1 MAVPELDYRDEDRV
15 IWEQELDEFVPQRMF
30 DAHFHLYNNDHMDES
45 NRPEG
50 KGSDKQFSDVGWS
63 EAHEWSNILFPGRE
77 PHYLCLCMPL
87 PGIDVERHSRWVADQ
102 AKVDPYSC
110 VNRLVTP
117 ACKLENIE
125 RDMKT
130 VPNFVGFK
138 VYRFF
143 SVTGDIAQCRIHE
156 FFTHEQMELA
166 NELGCWVTMHL
177 SQFHGCADE
186 DNLKDLEEYT
196 GKRYP
201 NIKWILAHCA
211 RSFTYWPIRHAV
223 ERLRDMPNIWY
234 DLSAVT
240 DVRPFIT
247 LFQKENI
254 KRMMYGSD
262 GVCANSHHGQYPAL
276 GRAWRGLVVDAM
288 DWDFPHCDGRPIVSI
303 YEQILSMKHASEIAG
318 LSPSDVEDIF
328 WRNAYREFGFS

>member
-1 MAVPELDYRDEDRV
+1 MPVPELDYRDEDRF

-50 KGSDKQFSDVGWS
+50 GEKHFADVDWSD
-63 EAHEWSNILFPGRE
+63 ALEWSNTLFPGRE

-87 PGIDVERHSRWVADQ
+87 PGIDVDRQNHWVADQ
-102 AKVDPYSC
+102 AKVDPCSC

-117 ACKLENIE
+117 GCKIENIE

-138 VYRFF
+138 VYRFY
-143 SVTGDIAQCRIHE
+143 SVTGDIARCRIHE
-156 FFTHEQMELA
+156 FFTHEHMELA
-166 NELGCWVTMHL
+166 NDLGCWVTMHL
-177 SQFHGCADE
+177 SQYHGCADE

-211 RSFTYWPIRHAV
+211 RSIKILKVHILYTYKAH
-223 ERLRDMPNIWY
+223 
-234 DLSAVT
+234 T
-240 DVRPFIT
+240 
-247 LFQKENI
+247 
-254 KRMMYGSD
+254 
-262 GVCANSHHGQYPAL
+262 
-276 GRAWRGLVVDAM
+276 
-288 DWDFPHCDGRPIVSI
+288 
-303 YEQILSMKHASEIAG
+303 
-318 LSPSDVEDIF
+318 
-328 WRNAYREFGFS
+328 